1 MRDDPAAGMMRSR
14 PRTDA
19 ELRIFCF
26 TSAGSGA
33 SVFFSWFRGLDANF
47 ELFPYQ
53 LPGREDRRS
62 EAAFRRMG
70 PLVAAVVDDLT
81 GRSEVPYA
89 LFGHSLGAL
98 IAFEVA
104 REVRRRGLP
113 PPVHLFASARIA
125 PQLGLR
131 QSPIHL
137 LPDADFV
144 DQLTTRYGAI
154 PAVIRADPDLMGLF
168 LPALRADIE
177 VLETYAYSHEP
188 PLDVP
193 ISVLSATGDPVTD
206 AAGVSAWAE
215 QSTFPIAIHSFPG
228 DHFFPKTSTQ
238 QFIQVISNELAK
250 SRSDGPPRERSSAEF
265 ARKC

>member
-131 QSPIHL
+131 QSPIH
-137 LPDADFV
+137 
-144 DQLTTRYGAI
+144 
-154 PAVIRADPDLMGLF
+154 
-168 LPALRADIE
+168 
-177 VLETYAYSHEP
+177 
-188 PLDVP
+188 
-193 ISVLSATGDPVTD
+193 
-206 AAGVSAWAE
+206 
-215 QSTFPIAIHSFPG
+215 
-228 DHFFPKTSTQ
+228 HFFPKTSTQ